1 MTFDNNTE
9 SGLFCLEVKLDSRTP
24 IGVKYEEE
32 LNQSE
37 QKLKSNSNVPVVN
50 TLMGNFSNS
59 TSNINT
65 KNETVNASK

>member
-1 MTFDNNTE
+1 LTFDNNTE